1 MSSAKK
7 KIAAFLL
14 LFTFIILPAV
24 GMTMANKASALGDD
38 ATNGQLWNVQVGIKT
53 IGSDAYGEAGDPQ
66 DIRYTIIKM
75 VNLALAFL
83 SVVFFVFI
91 VLAGYRWM
99 TAGGNE
105 EQVSKAKKNITNA
118 VIGLVIAFAS
128 WSLSYFIL
136 RRMIAIITNEVNYL
150 NPDY

>member
-7 KIAAFLL
+7 KIASFLL
-14 LFTFIILPAV
+14 LFTFIILPAI
-24 GMTMANKASALGDD
+24 GMTMASKASADGGLWD
-38 ATNGQLWNVQVGIKT
+38 AQVGIKVV
-53 IGSDAYGEAGDPQ
+53 GEKAYGEAGTPQ
-66 DIRYTIIKM
+66 DIRYTIVKV
-75 VNLALAFL
+75 VNLALSFL
-83 SVVFFVFI
+83 SVVFFVLI

-118 VIGLVIAFAS
+118 MIGLVIAFAS

-136 RRMIAIITNEVNYL
+136 RRMVAITTNEVQYL